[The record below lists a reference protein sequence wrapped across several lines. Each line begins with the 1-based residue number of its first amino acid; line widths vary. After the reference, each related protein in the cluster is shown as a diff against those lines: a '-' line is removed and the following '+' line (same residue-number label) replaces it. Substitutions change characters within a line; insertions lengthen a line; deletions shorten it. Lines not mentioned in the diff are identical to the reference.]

1 MVGCGL
7 GSLLSLAL
15 SSLSSGTS
23 SGGREGMEEP
33 PLFHASLHL
42 LPRIESSL
50 KCMGSNFP
58 NSKKINKRRTPW
70 LNHSKGFLIYQLHLN
85 EQSKESQTSDEI

>member
-1 MVGCGL
+1 MGCGL

-23 SGGREGMEEP
+23 LGGREGMEEP

-50 KCMGSNFP
+50 KCMGSNLP
-58 NSKKINKRRTPW
+58 NSKKT
-70 LNHSKGFLIYQLHLN
+70 NHSKGFLIYQLHLN
-85 EQSKESQTSDEI
+85 EQSKESQTSGEI

>member
-1 MVGCGL
+1 MGCGL
-7 GSLLSLAL
+7 GSLLFLAL

-23 SGGREGMEEP
+23 SGGREGREEP

-50 KCMGSNFP
+50 KCMGSNLP
-58 NSKKINKRRTPW
+58 NSKKT
-70 LNHSKGFLIYQLHLN
+70 NHSKGFLIYQLHLN
-85 EQSKESQTSDEI
+85 EQSKESQTSGEI